1 MTIYSIDF
9 DRIETLEDV
18 ILLLKF
24 LGKSSSLNNEF
35 TNERLIKEYG
45 IGHLVKSR
53 EQKYGC

>member
-1 MTIYSIDF
+1 MTIYSIDY
-9 DRIETLEDV
+9 DKIETLEDV

-24 LGKSSSLNNEF
+24 LNVNKEF
-35 TNERLIKEYG
+35 TNESIIKEYG

>member
-9 DRIETLEDV
+9 DKIETLEDV

-24 LGKSSSLNNEF
+24 LDGSNGLNREF
-35 TNERLIKEYG
+35 TNERLVKEYG

>member
-9 DRIETLEDV
+9 DKIQTLEDV

-24 LGKSSSLNNEF
+24 LGRSNSLNNEF
-35 TNERLIKEYG
+35 TNESLIKEYG
-45 IGHLVKSR
+45 IGHLVKLR

>member
-9 DRIETLEDV
+9 DKIETLEDV

-24 LGKSSSLNNEF
+24 LDGSNGLNREF

-45 IGHLVKSR
+45 IGRLVKSR
-53 EQKYGC
+53 EQKHGC

>member
-1 MTIYSIDF
+1 MITYSIDF
-9 DRIETLEDV
+9 DKIETLEDV

-24 LGKSSSLNNEF
+24 LEGSSGLNREF

-45 IGHLVKSR
+45 IGRLVKSR